1 MKGLMG
7 LGMQIDQALMAL
19 AQAVPAGAEE
29 FRQAKQLIQAGLA
42 KALQQGP
49 GAVSLTP
56 TSTGN
61 QFPGA
66 SPGGAPPAGAIP
78 PTQ

>member
-1 MKGLMG
+1 MG

-19 AQAVPAGAEE
+19 SQAVPQGAEE

-42 KALQQGP
+42 KALAGT
-49 GAVSLTP
+49 GAVSTSP
-56 TSTGN
+56 TSTGG